1 MKILF
6 APLICAFETGGPMQR
21 VATLAQ
27 TFLRA
32 GHEAAFCSSENC
44 NYRPVEGVKNFPCPL
59 PEPMGLPRP
68 LGKIAAYIAF
78 KSGIMKS
85 AEVRSFEQV
94 HKLIGNL
101 NPSYFFNDV
110 EVLRRTIREF
120 KPDVVYSEFRLS
132 AIVAAKQEGVKLV
145 GTCSIPALSSYR
157 SNPEYS
163 TAVRQKLKSMNLPEL
178 DSILDLFHWQSVS
191 FIANSPSLEPI
202 EMENAVYVGPFFDI
216 PEPPEKT
223 ERNKIVV
230 YLGNGSISP
239 KLALREIR
247 RLAAECKYEIYL
259 ASEALHPTDE
269 ANLHIDR
276 KYDFSKLL
284 PESALFIHHG
294 GQNSCMSG
302 LLSGTP
308 QLIFPGKVFERHFN
322 AESIDK
328 AGAGL
333 LAPETD
339 FNTKKIKD
347 YLERLVNDENFSKIA
362 RELGKE
368 QRKLGGAAKTLSVTE
383 GII

>member
-21 VATLAQ
+21 VATLAK
-27 TFLRA
+27 TFTDA
-32 GHEAAFCSSENC
+32 GHELAFCSSEDH
-44 NYRPVEGVKNFPCPL
+44 NYRPVKGVKNFPCPL

-68 LGKIAAYIAF
+68 LGKIAAFIAF

-85 AEVRSFEQV
+85 AEVKSFEQV

-101 NPSYFFNDV
+101 NPSYFFSDV
-110 EVLRRTIREF
+110 ELLRQTIREF
-120 KPDVVYSEFRLS
+120 KPDIVYSEFRLS
-132 AIVAAKQEGVKLV
+132 AIVAAKLEGVKLV
-145 GTCSIPALSSYR
+145 GTCSHPALSSYR

-163 TAVRQKLKSMNLPEL
+163 VAVREKLKSMDLPEL

-191 FIANSPSLEPI
+191 FIASSPSLEPI
-202 EMENAVYVGPFFDI
+202 EMKNAVYVGPFFDI
-216 PEPPEKT
+216 PEAPEKT

-247 RLAAECKYEIYL
+247 RLASGSKYEIYL
-259 ASEALHPTDE
+259 ASEALRPMDE
-269 ANLHIDR
+269 NNLHVDR
-276 KYDFSKLL
+276 KYDFNKLL

-302 LLSGTP
+302 VLSGTP
-308 QLIFPGKVFERHFN
+308 QLIYPGKVFERRYN

-328 AGAGL
+328 AGAGIS
-333 LAPETD
+333 APEKD
-339 FNTKKIKD
+339 FNSGKMSDYIKS
-347 YLERLVNDENFSKIA
+347 LVNDESFSKTS

-368 QRKLGGAAKTLSVTE
+368 LRKLGGAAKTLSVIE
-383 GII
+383 GIL